1 MSRSPVP
8 RSPLPNPRPSP
19 AAIVAALAISGP
31 GVAIAVAGR
40 PVAAAAG
47 AAVTLVLAQLASAFS
62 REPPARPRRHRRAG
76 GGRRRRPDAPADARP
91 GFGRGAATMSD
102 TFALQHVLAAGGA
115 RSALIVK
122 PHPRLPDEVVA
133 AASSPSAG
141 LVALM
146 MAEWRPSATSWVKV
160 TDTSV
165 KPASV
170 SWDWYSA
177 WDRRRRCSRRSC
189 PARPATRG
197 QVVLGDDVADAE
209 AAAGLEHPEGLG
221 EHRRPV
227 DRQVDHAVGD
237 HHLHDL
243 SRQEDG
249 LDLATHP

>member
-1 MSRSPVP
+1 MPRSSVP

-19 AAIVAALAISGP
+19 EAIVAALAISGP

-115 RSALIVK
+115 RSALIVE

-133 AASSPSAG
+133 AAGTP
-141 LVALM
+141 
-146 MAEWRPSATSWVKV
+146 
-160 TDTSV
+160 
-165 KPASV
+165 
-170 SWDWYSA
+170 
-177 WDRRRRCSRRSC
+177 
-189 PARPATRG
+189 
-197 QVVLGDDVADAE
+197 
-209 AAAGLEHPEGLG
+209 
-221 EHRRPV
+221 
-227 DRQVDHAVGD
+227 
-237 HHLHDL
+237 
-243 SRQEDG
+243 
-249 LDLATHP
+249 